1 MKNPKIGIAVLLVSI
16 LSWFLYPL
24 YGFVSNQYE
33 VARIP
38 WGWHVLPNKPVP
50 KEFVIDDDY
59 AKISQ
64 AALEILLRRR
74 DRIAAPSLSAAV
86 AVDRK
91 IVFSGAVGWRD
102 ISKELPATPL
112 TTYRI
117 GSTSKPVGITSLA
130 RLVDEG
136 LIDLD
141 SPISRYA
148 KDLPNSAWGQLTAR
162 QLASHTA
169 GLPGYEENKDWLGFY
184 QSLTLKAHYDDPK
197 AALDVFDGSD
207 LLHKPK
213 SKFHYS
219 SYDNILLSA
228 VMQEAAGKSFHSV
241 MTSRVF
247 TPLNLDSIKP
257 DDRHDKNANHAV
269 SYQSKGVTYK
279 PWRDVNL
286 SHKLAAGG
294 YIATPS
300 DLAILGGAWLNDDY
314 ISSNTRDE
322 FWTPAK
328 LEDGS
333 VNEQDYALGFRKK
346 SWEIAGVGQVTHL
359 NHGGV
364 SKGAQCWLMIIPEYN
379 MTVAISTNRRT
390 DEFFDFG
397 DVYVD
402 LLELFIPAS
411 HSASH

>member
-1 MKNPKIGIAVLLVSI
+1 M
-16 LSWFLYPL
+16 
-24 YGFVSNQYE
+24 
-33 VARIP
+33 
-38 WGWHVLPNKPVP
+38 
-50 KEFVIDDDY
+50 
-59 AKISQ
+59 
-64 AALEILLRRR
+64 
-74 DRIAAPSLSAAV
+74 
-86 AVDRK
+86 
-91 IVFSGAVGWRD
+91 
-102 ISKELPATPL
+102 
-112 TTYRI
+112 
-117 GSTSKPVGITSLA
+117 
-130 RLVDEG
+130 
-136 LIDLD
+136 
-141 SPISRYA
+141 
-148 KDLPNSAWGQLTAR
+148 
-162 QLASHTA
+162 
-169 GLPGYEENKDWLGFY
+169 
-184 QSLTLKAHYDDPK
+184 
-197 AALDVFDGSD
+197 
-207 LLHKPK
+207 
-213 SKFHYS
+213 
-219 SYDNILLSA
+219 
-228 VMQEAAGKSFHSV
+228 
-241 MTSRVF
+241 
-247 TPLNLDSIKP
+247 
-257 DDRHDKNANHAV
+257 
-269 SYQSKGVTYK
+269 
-279 PWRDVNL
+279 
-286 SHKLAAGG
+286 AAGG